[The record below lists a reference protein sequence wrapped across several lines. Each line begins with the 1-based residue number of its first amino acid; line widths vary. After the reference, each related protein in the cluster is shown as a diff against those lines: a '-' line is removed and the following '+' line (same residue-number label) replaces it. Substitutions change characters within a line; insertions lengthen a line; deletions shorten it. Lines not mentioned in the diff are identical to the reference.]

1 MKPTTKS
8 STTDVV
14 RQRELQWV
22 KSNTAN
28 GANGLGR
35 ANERVSFTSVAIDG
49 LPPLFGKA
57 YNSTQAGVYVNF
69 GWHRGIF
76 KISSRSTVYSV
87 LRAFFMEEL

>member
-8 STTDVV
+8 STTDIV

-35 ANERVSFTSVAIDG
+35 ANERVSFYVSSNRRLATVIRQSV
-49 LPPLFGKA
+49 
-57 YNSTQAGVYVNF
+57 
-69 GWHRGIF
+69 
-76 KISSRSTVYSV
+76 
-87 LRAFFMEEL
+87 